1 MMKPHVNK
9 DLMIV
14 YQEIAVSITKKRPFF
29 LGTSK
34 ENFLLKK
41 PGLILKY
48 IAKIIKQPQR
58 LGENGPFFKDK
69 RS

>member
-29 LGTSK
+29 GHLKREFFTSK
-34 ENFLLKK
+34 ARLNFEAY
-41 PGLILKY
+41 GQQD
-48 IAKIIKQPQR
+48 KIPPAA
-58 LGENGPFFKDK
+58 GEKWPLF
-69 RS
+69 